1 MPGISPT
8 LGIPFTVS
16 QGGANTAPASDTI
29 NLTFSDN
36 ATDQVDVGNVAT
48 DLAILIT
55 YCATRGATYQMGS
68 IFILNDGV
76 PDYSWDY
83 FGDDIGMTL
92 SASVDAADIFLDVTV
107 DNSSADDVEFDY
119 ITERITLT

>member
-16 QGGANTAPASDTI
+16 QGGANTAAVSNTLHSTLDPGHTSY
-29 NLTFSDN
+29 L
-36 ATDQVDVGNVAT
+36 DVGNTAADIAV
-48 DLAILIT
+48 LVT
-55 YCATRGATYQMGS
+55 YCATRGITYQMGS

>member
-16 QGGANTAPASDTI
+16 QGGANTLPIGDTI
-29 NLTFSDN
+29 HLIFTDN
-36 ATDQVDVGNVAT
+36 AIDQVDVGNVAT
-48 DLAILIT
+48 DLAVLIT
-55 YCATRGATYQMGS
+55 YCAARGAEYQMGS

-76 PDYSWDY
+76 PDYDWDY

-92 SASVDAADIFLDVTV
+92 SASVDATDIFLDVTV
-107 DNSSADDVEFDY
+107 DNSSVDDVDFDY
-119 ITERITLT
+119 IIERITL

>member
-16 QGGANTAPASDTI
+16 QAGANTADISDT
-29 NLTFSDN
+29 LHQTFTDN
-36 ATDQVDVGNVAT
+36 ATDQVDVGNVGVDIAV
-48 DLAILIT
+48 LVT

-76 PDYSWDY
+76 PDYNWDY

-92 SASVDAADIFLDVTV
+92 SASVDATDIFLEVTV
-107 DNSSADDVEFDY
+107 DNSSADDVDFDY
-119 ITERITLT
+119 IIERITLT

>member
-16 QGGANTAPASDTI
+16 QGGAETAPIGDTVHQ
-29 NLTFSDN
+29 TFVAD
-36 ATDQVDVGNVAT
+36 ATDQVDVGNVGVDIAV
-48 DLAILIT
+48 LIT
-55 YCATRGATYQMGS
+55 YCATRGTTYQMGS

-76 PDYSWDY
+76 PDYNWDY

-92 SASVDAADIFLDVTV
+92 SASVDATDIFLEIDV
-107 DNSSADDVEFDY
+107 DNSSVDDVDFDY
-119 ITERITLT
+119 IIERITLT